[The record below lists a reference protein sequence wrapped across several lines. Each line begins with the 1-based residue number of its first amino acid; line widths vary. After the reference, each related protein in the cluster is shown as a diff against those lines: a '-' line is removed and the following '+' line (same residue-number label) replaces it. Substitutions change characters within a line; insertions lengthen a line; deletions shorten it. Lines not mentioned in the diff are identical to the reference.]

1 MRRIYGHSV
10 LDATST
16 GKDAAGLLML
26 HLPGV
31 VVLRNVNAMPDEQEE
46 TVTIIQN
53 DALYECREKRFDH

>member
-1 MRRIYGHSV
+1 MFGHSV

-31 VVLRNVNAMPDEQEE
+31 VFLRDVNADSEEPEE
-46 TVTIIQN
+46 TTIIIQS
-53 DALYECREKRFDH
+53 DDLYQCREKSFNH